1 MVHRRLLVDDSRGV
15 GEPLNEFDSS
25 DTGDWYNCK
34 TGEGIVVAST
44 HLLQVQPSAGAIV
57 PLRHAMTQQFYPLV
71 VNFATVDA
79 SVVGAAIETAKEK
92 ASSSNAAA
100 EEEEKSPLVNV
111 AAVNASSFPSNVKLL
126 TLQAVNPTAL
136 LVSWFRKIL
145 SYHVACKAASFHFRM
160 LDLSI

>member
-1 MVHRRLLVDDSRGV
+1 MHRRLLVDDSRGV

-79 SVVGAAIETAKEK
+79 SIMGAAIEAAKEK
-92 ASSSNAAA
+92 ASSAN
-100 EEEEKSPLVNV
+100 EKKSPLVNV